1 MQDGLR
7 LVAYNFLS
15 GGSAKRAGQWSRVL
29 RTLEP
34 DVVFGEECRPTGD
47 QLSLPTLGGDDAP
60 SDDRPPPRNRW
71 AWLLAHV
78 SARISTSAP
87 VAVGLCAGS
96 RPRSLS
102 LLPPGSWP
110 STAWGPDL
118 HRSCTDTRRASS
130 LYRSRAAPE
139 PFALDGSLENAERWP
154 ASVRRIGSEP
164 QSAGPKGSSAI
175 LVGSQSPAHA
185 VSFKRRAP
193 PFCFTG

>member
-71 AWLLAHV
+71 AWLLGPRFRADLDKCPRCGGAYALGRGCAH
-78 SARISTSAP
+78 SAFYRQALGRVRHGAPISTARAPTLVEPALSTVRALPLSPSRLMARSKTPSA
-87 VAVGLCAGS
+87 GRL
-96 RPRSLS
+96 
-102 LLPPGSWP
+102 
-110 STAWGPDL
+110 
-118 HRSCTDTRRASS
+118 
-130 LYRSRAAPE
+130 
-139 PFALDGSLENAERWP
+139 PFAA
-154 ASVRRIGSEP
+154 
-164 QSAGPKGSSAI
+164 
-175 LVGSQSPAHA
+175 
-185 VSFKRRAP
+185 
-193 PFCFTG
+193 

>member
-87 VAVGLCAGS
+87 VAVGPMRWVEAALTQ
-96 RPRSLS
+96 
-102 LLPPGSWP
+102 P
-110 STAWGPDL
+110 STARLLAEYGMGPRSPPL
-118 HRSCTDTRRASS
+118 VHRHSS
-130 LYRSRAAPE
+130 SQLSL
-139 PFALDGSLENAERWP
+139 PFARCP
-154 ASVRRIGSEP
+154 
-164 QSAGPKGSSAI
+164 
-175 LVGSQSPAHA
+175 
-185 VSFKRRAP
+185 
-193 PFCFTG
+193 